1 MKKSKI
7 ALVVTGS
14 LIGIGIILSFYGNY
28 VLFEGLAQT
37 SGEVSVNNDL
47 ILEVDLDSTK
57 SQKGIFAVQMID
69 YKGQII
75 SVSIVDS
82 FDNTIESK
90 TITQDSYEGVFD
102 LQTSGTYK
110 IIVANK
116 SEQLNV
122 FAVIGNEPDQIK
134 RSLAWVSLYILVFG
148 LIGMALV
155 AGLITI
161 NRKRA
166 IS

>member
-1 MKKSKI
+1 M
-7 ALVVTGS
+7 
-14 LIGIGIILSFYGNY
+14 
-28 VLFEGLAQT
+28 LFEGLAQT

-75 SVSIVDS
+75 SVSIVDP

-122 FAVIGNEPDQIK
+122 FAVIGNEPDQLK

-155 AGLITI
+155 AVLITI

>member
-1 MKKSKI
+1 LKKSKI

-82 FDNTIESK
+82 FDNKIESK